1 MDSQN
6 ALESKLD
13 TRSPSSAASTL
24 NELTSSEMKSEYVS
38 DPATQVPN
46 GVRSDSK
53 DEDAPR
59 EVNWDG
65 DNDIQNPRNWPK
77 WKKW

>member
-6 ALESKLD
+6 ALESELVTK
-13 TRSPSSAASTL
+13 SPSSATSTL
-24 NELTSSEMKSEYVS
+24 NELASSEMKSEYTSVPES
-38 DPATQVPN
+38 QVPN
-46 GVRSDSK
+46 GTRSDSK
-53 DEDAPR
+53 EGDAPR

-65 DNDIQNPRNWPK
+65 DNDVQNPRNWPK